1 MAIGFG
7 RMAFIKRSAGKN
19 ACAKAAYNSRDKV
32 HFQGTKFQEAQTYSW
47 SHKEPVAYHKILLP
61 EGADPQFSNK
71 EFLWNEVEKKEKRI
85 DSQTAI
91 DFVFALPDDEILSF
105 EDRKEI
111 AEKFI
116 QKHFVDKGLIAQV
129 DIHPPDKKMILD
141 PVTGELEGYDH
152 NWHAHALITTRRLK
166 EDGKSFED
174 HKATDLLPDIRN
186 GKVLD
191 AERWGQHVASF
202 LTDFF
207 ESKGW
212 DLKVDPSAIIPQKHL
227 GPVRLRH
234 PSFNYLKHEEEREKN
249 AIKSQDVKEI
259 LKKITEKKSVFNVK
273 DVDDFFAKYVTSN
286 SESLRNKFWEQKA
299 IVQLFDQK
307 TQQPLNHF
315 TTHEII
321 KEERGILRL
330 ADHLHQEKA
339 FQLVKNHSIDH
350 LNIEQSQAF
359 NGITQG
365 KKLSCIEGFAGTGKS
380 HLLKALKDTYEKE
393 GYVVRGFGPDHAT
406 VHVLKDKGFDQAN
419 TIHYFLFSNHHNTV
433 TIKKNKEVWIVDEAG
448 KIGNRP
454 LAELLK
460 AANKAKAQVIFAGDS
475 AQFSSVDRGG
485 MFKKFSERYGAQPL
499 VDIQRQKEDSHRAM
513 AKNLATGQMSQ
524 ALNLLVENQ
533 GLHWSENALQAREK
547 LLQKWLIDKQAFP
560 EASSLIITHKNQ
572 DVKEL
577 NQFVRLYRK
586 EKGELGQEDYLCESL
601 HGKILVSTG
610 DLFEFRK
617 KDKTLGV
624 SNGTKGT
631 LIQVSANQFTV
642 KLEES
647 ERQVS
652 FDPQEYPFFQLGYAS
667 TNYRSQGKTID
678 RIYVLYSKSMDKIGF
693 YVGLT
698 RHVKQAHLFVSKDTI
713 SCLSHLKKQAYRVF
727 DKFTTLDF
735 TTMAEINKQ
744 IAKLG
749 LQEQIQTLKESSSLL
764 TKTTGY
770 MLSIWDTCK
779 EKTQNVIQKI
789 QDLKPDYDF
798 YNPETEEV
806 SSIAAKLIN
815 IDYHAG
821 RLPSAYEGFYPIQMQ
836 LSQVNNHDVET
847 KADFLDFKLESQQ
860 RHAQLATALLPSDL
874 TAAFNPALH
883 QTLRSPSSAQLPD
896 PQALSSFDKMV
907 FVSLN
912 QKIYTSLPLIEG
924 ETLHSPLSVQD
935 QSFAHQTINQAEAR
949 KQTFENLPKDQQQKI
964 SSYNQAAQEAS
975 QWYTISQVDK
985 DKISLWK
992 KACIE
997 RNTQAYDLTQ
1007 SVKKETL
1014 QSLMAPSSL
1023 KIVHDQAGK
1032 HEAILA
1038 QRQAAALAKQE
1049 NSPEMLE
1056 GRLKEQIEPLAY
1068 ALFPEGPTR
1077 KTSKEMRFG
1086 SKGSLSLICQGP
1098 KAGVFNDFEKGEK
1111 GGLLKLIQTRLNC
1124 DFKESIKWAKDFL
1137 GHTHAPVPTQF
1148 HMKKEASEKEMTWV
1162 SLKPEADKPA
1172 PALEQV
1178 APKLAHFYH
1187 ETARHAYRNAE
1198 GELLFYTLRL
1208 TDKND
1213 PTKKSVLPLSYGKPL
1228 DSHTQPQWILK
1239 AYQTEKKPL
1248 YHLDQLQK
1256 NPKAR
1261 VLIVEGEKTADQA
1274 IHYIKDKNIVC
1285 VTWSGGAAAVNKT
1298 DWTPLYGKDIVIW
1311 PDNDKAGFDAAKD
1324 ITSNLRQLGVESL
1337 RTVSPEKLSS
1347 FPAKWDLA
1355 DPLPAA
1361 ISRDMIDTYLLI
1373 GFSEVIPLREIK
1385 HVLPR
1390 HSTEV
1395 DLLKAKEILLQ
1406 VEERLRPALEKQ
1418 FKSDPNQINKTIINE
1433 TITILLASES
1443 TTKYVAAELNT
1454 NETQTKLLS
1463 FQAMLYQ
1470 AEKGQ
1475 LPSTGTLLEM
1485 KKALAEIKTNYSP
1498 SKNQDGAVQ
1507 ELAHAK
1513 SLSHVLKSPL
1523 TKPPSFANMEK
1534 IMAKETQIIQQQ
1546 LAQSQALAQAAQ
1558 QKQQS
1563 RGFDFSL

>member
-1 MAIGFG
+1 MAI
-7 RMAFIKRSAGKN
+7 AFARLEFVKRSSGKN
-19 ACAKAAYNSRDKV
+19 ACAKSAYNSRSEI
-32 HFQGTKFQEAQTYSW
+32 HFQGTNFQIEKTYNW
-47 SHKEPVAYHKILLP
+47 SHKEPVAYETILLP
-61 EGADPQFSNK
+61 KNADQRFLNK
-71 EFLWNEVEKKEKRI
+71 EYLWNQVEQKENRKN
-85 DSQTAI
+85 SQTALEI
-91 DFVFALPDDEILSF
+91 VLALPDDEVITLQDHQELAKS
-105 EDRKEI
+105 
-111 AEKFI
+111 FI
-116 QKHFVDKGLIAQV
+116 QKHFVNQGLIAQIN
-129 DIHPPDKKMILD
+129 IHAPDKKIILD
-141 PVTGELEGYDH
+141 PEVGELEGYNH
-152 NWHAHALITTRRLK
+152 NWHAHILMTTRRLK
-166 EDGKSFED
+166 ENGEEFQD
-174 HKATDLLPDIRN
+174 HKARDLMPEVRKGQVIA
-186 GKVLD
+186 GEK
-191 AERWGQHVASF
+191 WGQLWTAHQNQYFA
-202 LTDFF
+202 D
-207 ESKGW
+207 KGL
-212 DLKVDPSAIIPQKHL
+212 DLRVDPIRLTKEKHL
-227 GPVRLRH
+227 GPVRMRH
-234 PSFNYLKHEEEREKN
+234 PSFNYLEQEQLQELN
-249 AIKSQDVKEI
+249 ALESKDVQKI
-259 LKKITEKKSVFNVK
+259 LEKITETKSIFQVK
-273 DVDDFFAKYVTSN
+273 DVEDFLIKHVGP
-286 SESLRNKFWEQKA
+286 ECIQVREEFWQQKE
-299 IVQLFDQK
+299 IVQLLDRK

-315 TTHEII
+315 TTYQVLQ
-321 KEERGILRL
+321 EEQQILRL
-330 ADHLHQEKA
+330 ADGIQQEKA
-339 FQLVKNHSIDH
+339 FKLVKNHATSH
-350 LNIEQSQAF
+350 LNVEQITAF
-359 NGITQG
+359 NKITQG
-365 KKLSCIEGFAGTGKS
+365 NKLSCIEGLAGTGKS
-380 HLLKALKDTYEKE
+380 HLLKALKDSYETE
-393 GYVVRGFGPDHAT
+393 GYLVRGFGPDHAT
-406 VHVLKDKGFDQAN
+406 VNVLKDKGFDKAN
-419 TIHYFLFSNHHNTV
+419 TIHYFLFSKYHEKIAIN
-433 TIKKNKEVWIVDEAG
+433 KNKEVWIIDEAG

-460 AANKAKAQVIFAGDS
+460 AADKAQAQVIFAGDS

-485 MFKKFSERYGAQPL
+485 MFKQLSEKYGAQSL
-499 VDIQRQKEDSHRAM
+499 VNIQRQKEESQRVM
-513 AKNLATGQMSQ
+513 AKSLATGEMSL
-524 ALNLLVENQ
+524 AFNLLVKNQ
-533 GLHWSENALQAREK
+533 GLHWAAHAVEAKEK

-560 EASSLIITHKNQ
+560 QDSSLIIAHKNQ
-572 DVKEL
+572 EVKDL
-577 NQFVRLYRK
+577 NQFVRLHRK
-586 EKGELGQEDYLCESL
+586 EKGELGSEDYLCESL

-610 DLFEFRK
+610 DLFEFRR

-642 KLEES
+642 KLQES
-647 ERQVS
+647 EREVS
-652 FDPQEYPFFQLGYAS
+652 FDPQAYPFFQLGYAS

-678 RIYVLYSKSMDKIGF
+678 RVYVLHSSSLDKVGF

-698 RHVKQAHLFVSKDTI
+698 RHVKQAHLFVSKET
-713 SCLSHLKKQAYRVF
+713 SPYLSHLKKQAYRTF
-727 DKFTTLDF
+727 GKEMTLDF
-735 TTMAEINKQ
+735 TTKQEIDQ
-744 IAKLG
+744 QTAKFEREN
-749 LQEQIQTLKESSSLL
+749 QLKTWKEDPSLL
-764 TKTTGY
+764 TKAKGY
-770 MLSIWDTCK
+770 ALSAWDNWK
-779 EKTQNVIQKI
+779 EKIHDSRQKKN
-789 QDLKPDYDF
+789 DLTNDSQF
-798 YNPETEEV
+798 FNPTIKDLP
-806 SSIAAKLIN
+806 SQAAQLVD

-821 RLPSAYEGFYPIQMQ
+821 RLPSAYSGFYPMQMHRDQVQQANPSLKAAIVEFKIESDQKYFQ
-836 LSQVNNHDVET
+836 LSKN
-847 KADFLDFKLESQQ
+847 
-860 RHAQLATALLPSDL
+860 LLPPDL
-874 TAAFNPALH
+874 TAAFNPAL
-883 QTLRSPSSAQLPD
+883 QQNLNLPD
-896 PQALSSFDKMV
+896 PQDLSLFDKTV

-912 QKIYTSLPLIEG
+912 QKIGASLPLRER
-924 ETLHSPLSVQD
+924 ETLHAPSSIQE

-949 KQTFENLPKDQQQKI
+949 KATFENLPKDQQQKI

-985 DKISLWK
+985 DKTSLWK

-1014 QSLMAPSSL
+1014 QTVMAPSSL
-1023 KIVHDQAGK
+1023 KIVHEQAGK
-1032 HEAILA
+1032 HEAILV
-1038 QRQAAALAKQE
+1038 QRQATALAKQE

-1137 GHTHAPVPTQF
+1137 GHSHAPVPTQF
-1148 HMKKEASEKEMTWV
+1148 HMKKEALEKEMTWV

-1208 TDKND
+1208 IDKND
-1213 PTKKSVLPLSYGKPL
+1213 PNKKSVLPLSYGKPL
-1228 DSHTQPQWILK
+1228 DSHTPPQWILK
-1239 AYQTEKKPL
+1239 AYQTDKKPL
-1248 YHLDQLQK
+1248 YHLEQLQK

-1285 VTWSGGAAAVNKT
+1285 VTWSGGAAAVHKT

-1355 DPLPAA
+1355 DPLPPT
-1361 ISRDMIDTYLLI
+1361 ISKDMIDTYLLI

-1443 TTKYVAAELNT
+1443 TTKHVAAELNT

-1546 LAQSQALAQAAQ
+1546 LSQSQALAQAAQ